1 MLMADQID
9 AAVFGVHFGSGVARV
24 PGYVCVVCFAF
35 RRSCMSWVL

>member
-9 AAVFGVHFGSGVARV
+9 TAVLVRTLVEELLGAEL
-24 PGYVCVVCFAF
+24 CVVCFAF